1 MSEKEYFKGQCLNT
15 IYGLAYIEECHEDNT
30 YTLRKVYGD
39 NYYGDN
45 YLGRLTA
52 EEIEKDLSEE
62 YEEDEEED
70 EDD

>member
-1 MSEKEYFKGQCLNT
+1 MSEKNYFKGQCLNT

-39 NYYGDN
+39 NFI
-45 YLGRLTA
+45 GRLTA
-52 EEIEKDLSEE
+52 EQIEKDLSEE
-62 YEEDEEED
+62 YEEDEEVD

>member
-15 IYGLAYIEECHEDNT
+15 IYGLAYIEECHKDNT
-30 YTLRKVYGD
+30 YTLRKV
-39 NYYGDN
+39 YGDN

-62 YEEDEEED
+62 YEEDEE
-70 EDD
+70 DD

>member
-1 MSEKEYFKGQCLNT
+1 MSEKKYSKGDCFNT

-30 YTLRKVYGD
+30 YTLRKA
-39 NYYGDN
+39 YGDN

-52 EEIEKDLSEE
+52 EEIEQDLSEE
-62 YEEDEEED
+62 DEEDEEVD

>member
-1 MSEKEYFKGQCLNT
+1 MSGEKYFKGQCFNT

-39 NYYGDN
+39 NF
-45 YLGRLTA
+45 LGRLTA
-52 EEIEKDLSEE
+52 EEIEKELK
-62 YEEDEEED
+62 YEDEEE

>member
-1 MSEKEYFKGQCLNT
+1 MSKKEYSKGDCIRT
-15 IYGLAYIEECHEDNT
+15 IYGLAYIEECNEDNT
-30 YTLRKVYGD
+30 YTLRKV
-39 NYYGDN
+39 YGDN

-70 EDD
+70 EEDD

>member
-39 NYYGDN
+39 NY
-45 YLGRLTA
+45 LGRLTA

-62 YEEDEEED
+62 YEEGEED
-70 EDD
+70 D

>member
-1 MSEKEYFKGQCLNT
+1 MSEKEFFKGQCFNT
-15 IYGLAYIEECHEDNT
+15 IYGLAYVEECHEDNT
-30 YTLRKVYGD
+30 YTLRKV
-39 NYYGDN
+39 YGDN

-62 YEEDEEED
+62 YEEDEEEE

>member
-39 NYYGDN
+39 NF
-45 YLGRLTA
+45 LGRLTA
-52 EEIEKDLSEE
+52 EEIEKELQK
-62 YEEDEEED
+62 DEEED
-70 EDD
+70 EEDD

>member
-1 MSEKEYFKGQCLNT
+1 MSEKEYFKGKCLNT
-15 IYGLAYIEECHEDNT
+15 IYGLAYIEECHEDST
-30 YTLRKVYGD
+30 YTLRKV
-39 NYYGDN
+39 YGDN

>member
-30 YTLRKVYGD
+30 YILRKA
-39 NYYGDN
+39 YGDN

>member
-39 NYYGDN
+39 NF
-45 YLGRLTA
+45 LGRLTA
-52 EEIEKDLSEE
+52 EEIEKELQ
-62 YEEDEEED
+62 EDEEED
-70 EDD
+70 EEDD